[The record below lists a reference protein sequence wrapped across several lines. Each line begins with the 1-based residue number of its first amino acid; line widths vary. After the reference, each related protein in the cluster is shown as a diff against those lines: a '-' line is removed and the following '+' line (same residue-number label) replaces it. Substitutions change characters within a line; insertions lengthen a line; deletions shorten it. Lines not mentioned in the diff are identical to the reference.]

1 MLIPWLPQFE
11 WSFYGEG
18 AWQVGAG
25 YILRNGGARI
35 SEDCGAELPI
45 CSLLYLQLLNREE
58 AVGNSGLHIMSFYRR
73 LHFFEF

>member
-1 MLIPWLPQFE
+1 MG
-11 WSFYGEG
+11 SG

-35 SEDCGAELPI
+35 SEDCGAELLI

-58 AVGNSGLHIMSFYRR
+58 AVGNSGPHIICLFIDIYISLNFNAHSLFSFNSA
-73 LHFFEF
+73 